1 LRHCAPSKTR
11 GDRRREESRLI
22 GDGHHTGGRH
32 GVESKAKAQSARQA
46 DISDAEIHD
55 TVRRLSGEFG
65 RAVPSTLQSIGSYVP
80 RDGDPWWH
88 REYGVPDGSYRVA
101 GADLVLRFED
111 GWLSEVIVPKPPDYG
126 GATSSWFR
134 AYRAKFEV
142 PAHSCRLA
150 APVGAARSAIPT
162 DI

>member
-111 GWLSEVIVPKPPDYG
+111 GWLNEVIVPKPPDYG
-126 GATSSWFR
+126 GRNVGRSSKCLR
-134 AYRAKFEV
+134 I
-142 PAHSCRLA
+142 A
-150 APVGAARSAIPT
+150 ADWRRQWVRHDRPSLQICSR
-162 DI
+162 